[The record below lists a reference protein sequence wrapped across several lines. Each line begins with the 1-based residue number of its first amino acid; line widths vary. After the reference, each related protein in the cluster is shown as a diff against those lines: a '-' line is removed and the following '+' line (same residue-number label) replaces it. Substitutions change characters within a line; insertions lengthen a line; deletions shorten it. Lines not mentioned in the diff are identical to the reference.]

1 MLIVIAGVYLG
12 FGALSANKPTTTVS
26 ATPKDTVVSLGQ
38 NETSCGMKFFSKKQ
52 MALMR
57 KQFGSISC
65 IGLISTHQWVVV
77 GDGMQTNSPATP
89 PPPTRGGAIVALE
102 TCPTGNTSC
111 NSPIATH
118 NFDNFT
124 VSYPPYPSAGRMDL
138 QTIDASKILGV
149 TDCGSFS
156 FDLKN
161 MKWYVTQPGVDSA
174 LLAGNQSVKPVQ
186 TAAPKSGENA
196 LISSAP
202 VSDMG
207 SCPPA

>member
-65 IGLISTHQWVVV
+65 IGLVSTHQWIVV

-89 PPPTRGGAIVALE
+89 PPPTAGGAMVAVE
-102 TCPTGNTSC
+102 TCSATDTACKSPTSQ
-111 NSPIATH
+111 H
-118 NFDNFT
+118 DFDRFI

-138 QTIDASKILGV
+138 QTIDGSKVLTV

-174 LLAGNQSVKPVQ
+174 LITGNQSVKPVQ
-186 TAAPKSGENA
+186 TPAPKSGAKA